1 MAKKTRFFN
10 LQTATATVSTT
21 LVLIVLG
28 VVVFFALAAR
38 SVSVYV
44 KENVNFSLLISDDM
58 PESEIVKLIDDL
70 KSKPFVRSA
79 EYISK
84 AQALEEMKT
93 ELNTDPEEFQG
104 YNPFPASVKIK
115 LRADYAN
122 NDSIAKIEQQLS
134 TNINIQEVLYQKNL
148 IESMNRHVAQ
158 LELMLIGLALVL
170 GLISFALIN
179 FFSFSQ
185 RFLIY
190 TMKLVGASRSFI
202 RRPFMVRNFWIGIMA
217 SLLANVALWGA
228 AVWLVI
234 NEPHL
239 IEVISPEVLLI
250 VSGVVLLTGVVLTLL
265 CAYWSVNRFLKM
277 KASKLY
283 YV

>member
-70 KSKPFVRSA
+70 KTKPFVRSA
-79 EYISK
+79 
-84 AQALEEMKT
+84 
-93 ELNTDPEEFQG
+93 D
-104 YNPFPASVKIK
+104 
-115 LRADYAN
+115 
-122 NDSIAKIEQQLS
+122 IAKIEQQLS

-179 FFSFSQ
+179 NTIRLTVYSQ

>member
-1 MAKKTRFFN
+1 
-10 LQTATATVSTT
+10 
-21 LVLIVLG
+21 
-28 VVVFFALAAR
+28 
-38 SVSVYV
+38 
-44 KENVNFSLLISDDM
+44 
-58 PESEIVKLIDDL
+58 
-70 KSKPFVRSA
+70 
-79 EYISK
+79 
-84 AQALEEMKT
+84 
-93 ELNTDPEEFQG
+93 
-104 YNPFPASVKIK
+104 
-115 LRADYAN
+115 
-122 NDSIAKIEQQLS
+122 
-134 TNINIQEVLYQKNL
+134 VLYQKNL

-179 FFSFSQ
+179 NTIRLTVYSQ